1 MIPDKRKQ
9 RLNAFRH
16 ATKICCALLLVFGT
30 VYFSVAILPI
40 ALNPEGN
47 PELIRHFNTNL
58 LLLNGITLAQ
68 ILIASLMFGLASKK
82 TGSYPFSRSM
92 AFGSF
97 GLGILFAAQVIV
109 RGLIAS
115 SAAKLLFAGDAV
127 MSQLHFAALDVS
139 GLLIALGLI
148 ACPFLLMYGRE
159 LWIDSDE
166 IA

>member
-16 ATKICCALLLVFGT
+16 ATKICCALLLVFGA

-68 ILIASLMFGLASKK
+68 ILIASLMSALQAKRPVAIRSLDPWHSEASASAFSSQPRSSCADSLPQVQP
-82 TGSYPFSRSM
+82 SYYLQETR
-92 AFGSF
+92 
-97 GLGILFAAQVIV
+97 
-109 RGLIAS
+109 
-115 SAAKLLFAGDAV
+115 
-127 MSQLHFAALDVS
+127 
-139 GLLIALGLI
+139 
-148 ACPFLLMYGRE
+148 
-159 LWIDSDE
+159 
-166 IA
+166 